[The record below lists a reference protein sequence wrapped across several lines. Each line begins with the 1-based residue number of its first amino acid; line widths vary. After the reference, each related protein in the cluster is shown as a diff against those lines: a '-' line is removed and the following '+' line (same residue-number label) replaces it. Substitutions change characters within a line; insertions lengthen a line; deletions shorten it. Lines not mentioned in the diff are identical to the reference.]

1 MMKFLLKRMLMACAT
16 LLLITFVVFM
26 VIQLPPGDFVD
37 TMVTNM
43 IAEGEQVTE
52 AEILALKESYGM
64 NRHPVVQYMDWI
76 KGIMIG
82 EWGTSLYYNRGVL
95 DQIMETLGN
104 TLMLSFVTMI
114 FTYAVSIP
122 IAIYSAKHQYS
133 IGDYVFTLFGFIG
146 MAIPNFLF
154 AIILMFVSYK
164 WFGKPIMGFPNI
176 PITNL
181 ETLLE
186 FVKSLIIPIIV
197 IGTAGTCSLIR
208 TVRAQMLDEQEK
220 PYVLCTRAKG
230 VSEPTITYKYAM
242 RSVLNPIVSGL
253 GPMISRVFTGSTITA
268 IVLMLP
274 TNGPI
279 LLKALQTQDVM
290 LSGGLLL
297 ISASLVVLG
306 TLVSDVLLAVLD
318 PRIKKIEE
326 GA

>member
-1 MMKFLLKRMLMACAT
+1 MMKFILKRMLMACAT

-52 AEILALKESYGM
+52 AEILQLKESYGM
-64 NRHPVVQYMDWI
+64 NRHPVVQYLDWL
-76 KGIMIG
+76 KGIVTG
-82 EWGTSLYYNRGVL
+82 DWGTSLYYNRGVL
-95 DQIMETLGN
+95 DQIGDTLGN

-114 FTYAVSIP
+114 FTYVVSIP

-133 IGDYVFTLFGFIG
+133 IGDYTFTLIGFLG

-164 WFGKPIMGFPNI
+164 WFGKPIMGFPNV
-176 PITNL
+176 PITDWQTFLN
-181 ETLLE
+181 

-197 IGTAGTCSLIR
+197 IGTAGTCGLIR

-253 GPMISRVFTGSTITA
+253 GPMISRIFTGSTITA

-279 LLKALQTQDVM
+279 LLKALQTQDIM

-306 TLVSDVLLAVLD
+306 TLVSDILLAVLD

>member
-1 MMKFLLKRMLMACAT
+1 MMKFILKRMLMACAT

-64 NRHPVVQYMDWI
+64 NRHPVVQYLDWL
-76 KGIMIG
+76 KGIVTG
-82 EWGTSLYYNRGVL
+82 DWGTSLYYNRGVL
-95 DQIMETLGN
+95 DQISDTLGN

-114 FTYAVSIP
+114 FTYVVSIP

-133 IGDYVFTLFGFIG
+133 IGDYTFTLIGFLG

-164 WFGKPIMGFPNI
+164 WFGKPIMGFPNV
-176 PITNL
+176 PITDWQTFLN
-181 ETLLE
+181 

-230 VSEPTITYKYAM
+230 VSEPAITYKYAM

-253 GPMISRVFTGSTITA
+253 GPMISRIFTGSTITA

-279 LLKALQTQDVM
+279 LLKALQTQDIM

-306 TLVSDVLLAVLD
+306 TLVSDILLAVLD

>member
-1 MMKFLLKRMLMACAT
+1 MMKFILKRMLMACAT

-52 AEILALKESYGM
+52 AEIIALKESYGM
-64 NRHPVVQYMDWI
+64 NRHPVVQYLDWL
-76 KGIMIG
+76 KGIVTG
-82 EWGTSLYYNRGVL
+82 DWGTSLYYNRGVL
-95 DQIMETLGN
+95 DQIGDTLGN

-114 FTYAVSIP
+114 FTYVVSIP

-133 IGDYVFTLFGFIG
+133 IGDYTFTLIGFLG

-164 WFGKPIMGFPNI
+164 WFGKPIMGFPNV
-176 PITNL
+176 PITDWQ
-181 ETLLE
+181 TLLN

-230 VSEPTITYKYAM
+230 VSEPAITYKYAM

-253 GPMISRVFTGSTITA
+253 GPMISRIFTGSTITA

-306 TLVSDVLLAVLD
+306 TLVSDILLAVLD